1 MINLAS
7 GIRHESTGGTRNLLR
22 IPYGYGISRSGGRG
36 APREQQW
43 GEMKSRQEPSTA
55 NVTAVVLAGGKS
67 SRMGT
72 AKALLDF
79 DGEPLILHIVRALND
94 LFGETVVVAAPEQD
108 LPALPARLVR
118 DEVAYQGP
126 VGGIYYGLRAA
137 GGEFSFVTSC
147 DVPFLNSRLIAYLVA
162 QITGHDVAV
171 PYWEN
176 RFQPLHAVYR
186 KSVLPLLKAQLE
198 RGELRPIYLFE
209 KVRTRKI
216 EPPELAAFDPEGLS
230 FLNMNTPED
239 YRSALKRWHRIMPPA
254 EREIGPS
261 RASIRTPASIS
272 SAPASHSPL
281 TCTVE
286 LFGTARL
293 IAKTRSVSLVLSPG
307 ATLKDVFSSLAE
319 RLPILE
325 GRVVDRENKT
335 LAGGYACNI
344 NGLAFVR
351 DSAIRI
357 GSGDR
362 ILILAADAGG

>member
-1 MINLAS
+1 MMNPAS
-7 GIRHESTGGTRNLLR
+7 GNRHESTGGTQKPLR
-22 IPYGYGISRSGGRG
+22 IAYQFGISGAG
-36 APREQQW
+36 APRQQQW
-43 GEMKSRQEPSTA
+43 GEMKPSQQPSTA
-55 NVTAVVLAGGKS
+55 NATAVVLAGGKS
-67 SRMGT
+67 SRMG
-72 AKALLDF
+72 APKALLDF
-79 DGEPLILHIVRALND
+79 DGEPLIFHIVRALND
-94 LFGETVVVAAPEQD
+94 LFSETVVVAAPEQD

-126 VGGIYYGLRAA
+126 VGGIYYGLRTA
-137 GGEFSFVTSC
+137 GGEFVFVTSC
-147 DVPFLNSRLIAYLVA
+147 DVPFLNSRLIVYLMA
-162 QITGHDVAV
+162 QMTGYDVAV

-186 KSVLPLLKAQLE
+186 KSVLPLVKAQLE

-216 EPPELAAFDPEGLS
+216 EPPELAALDPEGLS

-239 YRSALKRWHRIMPPA
+239 YRTALKRW
-254 EREIGPS
+254 ERMRQPGETETGLS
-261 RASIRTPASIS
+261 NASISTPASIS
-272 SAPASHSPL
+272 SVPASNSPL

-293 IAKTRSVSLVLSPG
+293 IAKTRSISLVLSQG

-325 GRVVDRENKT
+325 GRVVDRQNKT

-351 DSAIRI
+351 DDAIKI